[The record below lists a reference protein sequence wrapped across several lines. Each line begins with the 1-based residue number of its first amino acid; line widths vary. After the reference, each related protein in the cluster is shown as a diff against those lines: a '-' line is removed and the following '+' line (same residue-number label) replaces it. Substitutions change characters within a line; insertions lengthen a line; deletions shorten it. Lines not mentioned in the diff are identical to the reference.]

1 MKSFDFSNS
10 HYFLFLLMLFNIN
23 LAFKGKNERRPFTIP
38 SMTLISFTVGMNH
51 SRGWLMMHKECQ
63 SKKKKKPTKWQRI
76 NTTLQPSC
84 VQAWKDGDR

>member
-63 SKKKKKPTKWQRI
+63 SKKKKKANKMAK
-76 NTTLQPSC
+76 N
-84 VQAWKDGDR
+84 